1 MVKLKWWL
9 KLLEYDR
16 TRSLDVVIRNLLKL
30 TYSRLQWDP
39 PMVFICNPHHMPPIN
54 LSTWTLNEL
63 AWLSMIFDNAL
74 ELDEK
79 ETQPH
84 DVWGH
89 LNCSTWWQL
98 VAPIVKVEEFVP
110 ISTSAYLLNYY
121 KKSWMLDQI
130 KVNQNNITG
139 VTVSNFLLI
148 ESLKIKK
155 NILVLL
161 PAFSTH
167 IDKI

>member
-1 MVKLKWWL
+1 
-9 KLLEYDR
+9 
-16 TRSLDVVIRNLLKL
+16 
-30 TYSRLQWDP
+30 
-39 PMVFICNPHHMPPIN
+39 
-54 LSTWTLNEL
+54 
-63 AWLSMIFDNAL
+63 
-74 ELDEK
+74 
-79 ETQPH
+79 
-84 DVWGH
+84 
-89 LNCSTWWQL
+89 
-98 VAPIVKVEEFVP
+98 
-110 ISTSAYLLNYY
+110 
-121 KKSWMLDQI
+121 MLDQI